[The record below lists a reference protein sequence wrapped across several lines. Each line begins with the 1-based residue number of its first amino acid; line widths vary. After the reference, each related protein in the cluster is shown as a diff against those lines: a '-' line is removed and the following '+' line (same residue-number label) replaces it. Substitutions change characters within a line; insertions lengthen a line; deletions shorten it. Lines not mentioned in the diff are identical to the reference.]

1 MNSYLFHKTQM
12 YYKMSVMC
20 HIIYWESLQYIIQ
33 TTNTRITLRTPKSTV
48 FFINETQPDKVSKV
62 VEDLNTNKPIDIF
75 GISSKLVNIGA
86 YHLKNMLTSGY
97 IFNYSVS
104 EVLFPDISK
113 RSFIYPIH
121 KGQSEMVCSN
131 YRPISILSGFSKI
144 LDELI
149 H

>member
-1 MNSYLFHKTQM
+1 MTKNSLRNEFLSFHKTQM
-12 YYKMSVMC
+12 YYKMSVIC

-33 TTNTRITLRTPKSTV
+33 TTNTRITLRTPRSTV
-48 FFINETQPDKVSKV
+48 FFINETQPEVSKV
-62 VEDLNTNKPIDIF
+62 VEDLNTNKSIDFF

-104 EVLFPDISK
+104 EVVFPDISK

-121 KGQSEMVCSN
+121 KG
-131 YRPISILSGFSKI
+131 
-144 LDELI
+144 
-149 H
+149 